1 MLVVLNSV
9 TDTDLFS
16 RLLIEKNIPHNVL
29 NASNAFWEAQII
41 AGAGQMN
48 AVTVATTMAGRG
60 TDIKLGDGV
69 KELGGL
75 AVIGIGRMNN
85 SRSERQEGSRR

>member
-1 MLVVLNSV
+1 M
-9 TDTDLFS
+9 
-16 RLLIEKNIPHNVL
+16 IEKNIPHNVL

-41 AGAGQMN
+41 AGAGQLN

-69 KELGGL
+69 KELE
-75 AVIGIGRMNN
+75 A
-85 SRSERQEGSRR
+85 

>member
-1 MLVVLNSV
+1 
-9 TDTDLFS
+9 
-16 RLLIEKNIPHNVL
+16 
-29 NASNAFWEAQII
+29 
-41 AGAGQMN
+41 MN

-85 SRSERQEGSRR
+85 SRS